1 MPVIFQSCALA
12 RATGGRRVQGFTL
25 IELMVAVAV
34 VGILAM
40 VAVPVMTSLVN
51 NSRINGQTEELV
63 TSLQLAR
70 AEAVRRNTRVTICPS
85 TDGSTCA
92 ASTSWARWIVHGMD
106 NTAATPVDDV
116 IRDNNANASAQV
128 SGPAAG
134 IVFKPSGLIDSQQT
148 LNVCVPTTKPADNQR
163 ALTVMIS
170 GVVSVSKVNGSGA
183 CP

>member
-1 MPVIFQSCALA
+1 MKVPKPVGQA
-12 RATGGRRVQGFTL
+12 GFTL

-34 VGILAM
+34 IGVLA
-40 VAVPVMTSLVN
+40 VIAAPAMTALVN

-70 AEAVRRNTRVTICPS
+70 GEAVRRNTRVTVCPS
-85 TDGSTCA
+85 NDGSTCA

-106 NTAATPVDDV
+106 TTAGADDV
-116 IRDNNANASAQV
+116 IRDSSATGNVQV

-134 IVFKPSGLIDSQQT
+134 IVFKPSGLIDSQQS
-148 LNVCVPTTKPADNQR
+148 LNVCMPTSKPADNQR

-170 GVVSVSKVNGSGA
+170 GVVSVSKANGSGA

>member
-1 MPVIFQSCALA
+1 MPVICQSGAA
-12 RATGGRRVQGFTL
+12 PRGKGRRRGQGFTL
-25 IELMVAVAV
+25 IELMVTVVV

-40 VAVPVMTSLVN
+40 VAAPVMTALVN
-51 NSRINGQTEELV
+51 NSRISGQTEELV

-70 AEAVRRNTRVTICPS
+70 GEAVRRNARVTICPS

-106 NTAATPVDDV
+106 TTAGVDDV
-116 IRDNNANASAQV
+116 IRDSSAAGNVQV

-134 IVFKPSGLIDSQQT
+134 IVFKPSGLIDSQESLT
-148 LNVCVPTTKPADNQR
+148 VCMPTTKPNDNQR
-163 ALTVMIS
+163 VLTVMIS